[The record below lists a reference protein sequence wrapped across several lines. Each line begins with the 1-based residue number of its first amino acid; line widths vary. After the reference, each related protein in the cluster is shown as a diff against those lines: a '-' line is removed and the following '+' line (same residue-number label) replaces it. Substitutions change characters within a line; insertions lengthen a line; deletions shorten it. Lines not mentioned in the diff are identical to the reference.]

1 MSRNLVRPF
10 FPVPP
15 SDYQQQYFAEVVRSF
30 SNYIQQ
36 MQNPGEGRN
45 TFIVLTDLQTDDVG
59 LETGALFQQ
68 DGTVKI
74 TLANKPHARGSAAT
88 GYVGSVTVS
97 TT

>member
-15 SDYQQQYFAEVVRSF
+15 AQYQRDYFAEVVRSF
-30 SNYIQQ
+30 SSYLEQ

-45 TFIVLTDLQTDDVG
+45 TFIVLTNLQTDDSG

-68 DGTVKI
+68 GGFVKI
-74 TLANKPHARGSAAT
+74 TLPNIPHARGSAAI
-88 GYVGSVTVS
+88 GSVGSVTVS
-97 TT
+97 TP